1 MSTAL
6 SAPDLVNIS
15 TKRWLMSTTCLKPCL
30 HTHIACFKQNF
41 FTQVTHGLKGVDLY
55 SQFPACWKVCLQS

>member
-55 SQFPACWKVCLQS
+55 S